1 MTSFYL
7 KNTKEEGEFYL
18 LTGRHVVSD
27 IDFDKTDVPVP
38 VPVVL
43 CNHLFEECMEQIE
56 YLTRKN
62 QRRAKH
68 VLDYS
73 PLDIKELGEL
83 RKELVDQWSQE
94 SQRRIGIAHH
104 HPPTNHQNKVEVDVD
119 VDVDDGRGLN
129 DWGNDWALIKLDK
142 DDLPCSTKKPL
153 LNIDKAVMLRFSS
166 IRTEDDMEKSS
177 LAVIMRGAKNGIRLG
192 QSMSVFSMVRYPY
205 SSKKWIQ
212 QWAITTMNEWEF
224 TFRKSSSFADQ
235 GDSGAGVVSRDGK
248 FGGIV
253 VGATGRGTGDESR
266 AIIDIVYVMLMFHI
280 TERMTESGLGDFPAV
295 IGFYVN

>member
-1 MTSFYL
+1 
-7 KNTKEEGEFYL
+7 
-18 LTGRHVVSD
+18 
-27 IDFDKTDVPVP
+27 
-38 VPVVL
+38 
-43 CNHLFEECMEQIE
+43 
-56 YLTRKN
+56 
-62 QRRAKH
+62 
-68 VLDYS
+68 
-73 PLDIKELGEL
+73 
-83 RKELVDQWSQE
+83 
-94 SQRRIGIAHH
+94 
-104 HPPTNHQNKVEVDVD
+104 
-119 VDVDDGRGLN
+119 
-129 DWGNDWALIKLDK
+129 
-142 DDLPCSTKKPL
+142 
-153 LNIDKAVMLRFSS
+153 
-166 IRTEDDMEKSS
+166 
-177 LAVIMRGAKNGIRLG
+177 MRGAKNGIRLG

-266 AIIDIVYVMLMFHI
+266 AIIDIVYVMPMFHI